1 MLFCGLHL
9 QFLNRYQLAFES
21 KNDAKARKPFNE
33 IKSSHP
39 AIVPVTFGFFV
50 NDASFSNFP
59 GFRVKTS
66 DEEKEINSFRSWL
79 SHASC
84 FHLRECLL
92 GEKWYVIE
100 IPTSSTDTRNDTS
113 KSRSVSWWMQ
123 INTLLSRTESD

>member
-1 MLFCGLHL
+1 MLLCGLHL
-9 QFLNRYQLAFES
+9 QILSLYQIAFES
-21 KNDAKARKPFNE
+21 ENDVKARKPFIE

-39 AIVPVTFGFFV
+39 AIVPLTFDFLV
-50 NDASFSNFP
+50 NDASSSNCPCFK
-59 GFRVKTS
+59 VKTS
-66 DEEKEINSFRSWL
+66 DEETEINSFRNWL

-84 FHLRECLL
+84 FHLKECLL

>member
-33 IKSSHP
+33 IKSSHL

-50 NDASFSNFP
+50 NDAFSSNFT

-66 DEEKEINSFRSWL
+66 DEEKEINSFKN